1 MPTMTMEKLDA
12 RAKRLKTKLATN
24 GASLDGTK
32 VRAIEK
38 QIRRAQ
44 RRRRKMAAT
53 AARVAGKA
61 AKKSE

>member
-1 MPTMTMEKLDA
+1 MPTMTIEKLDA
-12 RAKRLKTKLATN
+12 RAKRLKKKLAEKGDT
-24 GASLDGTK
+24 LDGAK
-32 VRAIEK
+32 VRALGK